1 MLTLARKASS
11 GGSKPEFLSVTLL
24 PGRGMNMFQVTAAI
38 PGKGEI
44 PLTAFALGRGCSQ
57 SQLTGTG
64 KDQLGNASFSF
75 GGAFLIPYPNRILG
89 ERSTDGKSVI
99 TQWRGHT
106 LALPANFPS
115 KNPGG
120 PVVAIHG
127 LITQAKV
134 EDLQTQTT
142 ADGQTVT
149 GVIHA
154 GDFGGHWL
162 SDTDLNLTIAL
173 TGDAVDDHDHR
184 QKRGQGAGT
193 DVHRLASLLRRY
205 RAATAP
211 RRACISP
218 PTMMAVVNNY
228 GDAFPT
234 GQLKPVKGT
243 EYDYNA
249 SDGVALDDHFLDD
262 NFSHLQRTNGAA
274 DVKLID
280 PESNYGLTVAALSP
294 EIRTVQVYSPKT
306 AFVAIEDQF
315 NYVDPFGKVVERH
328 GYRHGD
334 APPRPVSYLEGSV
347 GVVQAVR
354 GTSRQQE
361 ERGYRG
367 KGSCNLC
374 PPGTAPI
381 QRIIDGCEERLQPAA
396 CAAGIERYPC
406 LKPWSYAR
414 SAGGKTMGRMTA
426 TQTWSAG
433 PSTATSA

>member
-1 MLTLARKASS
+1 MGIVNRWIGGMLVALLAAGCRSPTPAEPAPQPVAPTPIKIGGENVLTLTRKATSS
-11 GGSKPEFLSVTLL
+11 GSKPEFLSVTLL

-44 PLTAFALGRGCSQ
+44 PLLHSPSVEDAA

-64 KDQLGNASFSF
+64 KDQMGNVSFSF
-75 GGAFLIPYPNRILG
+75 GGAFLVPYPNRIVG
-89 ERSTDGKSVI
+89 EPSPDGKSVV

-115 KNPGG
+115 KRPGG

-127 LITQAKV
+127 LITQDKA
-134 EDLQTQTT
+134 EDLQTETT

-173 TGDAVDDHDHR
+173 NGDAVDTTITAKNIGKEPEPMSIGWHPYFQIPSGHR
-184 QKRGQGAGT
+184 AQVR
-193 DVHRLASLLRRY
+193 VHIPAS
-205 RAATAP
+205 
-211 RRACISP
+211 
-218 PTMMAVVNNY
+218 MMAVVNNY

-249 SDGVALDDHFLDD
+249 PDGVALDDHFLDD
-262 NFSHLQRTNGAA
+262 NFSHLQRTRGAV

-280 PESNYGLTVAALSP
+280 PESNYGLTVSALSP

-306 AFVAIEDQF
+306 ASFVAIEDQF
-315 NYVDPFGKVVERH
+315 NYVDPFGKQWKGMDTGMVTL
-328 GYRHGD
+328 
-334 APPRPVSYLEGSV
+334 RPGQSV
-347 GVVQAVR
+347 TWKVR
-354 GTSRQQE
+354 LALFT
-361 ERGYRG
+361 
-367 KGSCNLC
+367 
-374 PPGTAPI
+374 
-381 QRIIDGCEERLQPAA
+381 
-396 CAAGIERYPC
+396 
-406 LKPWSYAR
+406 
-414 SAGGKTMGRMTA
+414 
-426 TQTWSAG
+426 
-433 PSTATSA
+433 PSQ

>member
-1 MLTLARKASS
+1 MILLCHGHQPEVSKDSGGGSMHKVRHCLGAILAASALFAAGCKQQPATPSEPAAQPAAPAAVQIGGENPLILTRKATA

-44 PLTAFALGRGCSQ
+44 PLLRSPSLANAPKILS
-57 SQLTGTG
+57 GTG
-64 KDQLGNASFSF
+64 KDQSGSASFGL

-89 ERSTDGKSVI
+89 TLSPDGKSVI

-115 KNPGG
+115 KRPGG

-134 EDLQTQTT
+134 EELQTQTT

-162 SDTDLNLTIAL
+162 SDTDLNFTIAL
-173 TGDAVDDHDHR
+173 TGDGVETTITAKNVGKEPEPMSIGWHPYFVIPSGHR
-184 QKRGQGAGT
+184 AQAR
-193 DVHRLASLLRRY
+193 VHIPATMLA
-205 RAATAP
+205 
-211 RRACISP
+211 I
-218 PTMMAVVNNY
+218 VNNY

-243 EYDYNA
+243 EYDYTA
-249 SDGVALDDHFLDD
+249 PDGVALDDHFLDD

-274 DVKLID
+274 DVKVID
-280 PESNYGLTVAALSP
+280 PESNYGLTVSALSP

-306 AFVAIEDQF
+306 AFVAVEPQF
-315 NYVDPFGKVVERH
+315 NYVDPFGKVWKGMDTGMVTL
-328 GYRHGD
+328 
-334 APPRPVSYLEGSV
+334 RPGQSVTWKVRLELF
-347 GVVQAVR
+347 
-354 GTSRQQE
+354 T
-361 ERGYRG
+361 
-367 KGSCNLC
+367 
-374 PPGTAPI
+374 PGH
-381 QRIIDGCEERLQPAA
+381 
-396 CAAGIERYPC
+396 
-406 LKPWSYAR
+406 
-414 SAGGKTMGRMTA
+414 
-426 TQTWSAG
+426 
-433 PSTATSA
+433 

>member
-1 MLTLARKASS
+1 MHKVEQCLGVILAASTLFAVACKQQTPAPSEKAAQPAAPAAVQIGGENPLTLTRKATA

-44 PLTAFALGRGCSQ
+44 PLLRSPSLADAPKILS
-57 SQLTGTG
+57 GTG
-64 KDQLGNASFSF
+64 KDESGSASFGL

-89 ERSTDGKSVI
+89 TLSPDGKSVI

-115 KNPGG
+115 KRPGG

-127 LITQAKV
+127 LITKAKV

-162 SDTDLNLTIAL
+162 SDTDLNFTIAL
-173 TGDAVDDHDHR
+173 TGDGVETTITAKNVGKELEPMSIGWHPYFVIPSGHR
-184 QKRGQGAGT
+184 AQAR
-193 DVHRLASLLRRY
+193 VHIPATMLA
-205 RAATAP
+205 
-211 RRACISP
+211 I
-218 PTMMAVVNNY
+218 VNNY

-243 EYDYNA
+243 EYDYTA
-249 SDGVALDDHFLDD
+249 PGGVALDDHFLDD

-280 PESNYGLTVAALSP
+280 PESNYGLTVSALSP
-294 EIRTVQVYSPKT
+294 EIRTIQVYSPKT
-306 AFVAIEDQF
+306 AFVAVEPQF
-315 NYVDPFGKVVERH
+315 NYVDPFGKEWKGMDTGMVTL
-328 GYRHGD
+328 
-334 APPRPVSYLEGSV
+334 RPGQSVTWKVRLELF
-347 GVVQAVR
+347 
-354 GTSRQQE
+354 T
-361 ERGYRG
+361 
-367 KGSCNLC
+367 
-374 PPGTAPI
+374 PGH
-381 QRIIDGCEERLQPAA
+381 
-396 CAAGIERYPC
+396 
-406 LKPWSYAR
+406 
-414 SAGGKTMGRMTA
+414 
-426 TQTWSAG
+426 
-433 PSTATSA
+433 

>member
-1 MLTLARKASS
+1 MHNGSKRLGVILASFALLAAGCKQPPATPAEQAPQPAAPAAIKIGGEDVLTLARKASS

-44 PLTAFALGRGCSQ
+44 PLLHSPSVADAA

-64 KDQLGNASFSF
+64 KDQLGNASFGF

-89 ERSTDGKSVI
+89 ELSSDGKSVI
-99 TQWRGHT
+99 AQWRGHT

-127 LITQAKV
+127 LIAQAKV

-162 SDTDLNLTIAL
+162 SDTDLNFNIAL
-173 TGDAVDDHDHR
+173 TGDGVETTITAKNVGKEPEPMSIGWHPYFVIPSGHR
-184 QKRGQGAGT
+184 AQAR
-193 DVHRLASLLRRY
+193 VHIPA
-205 RAATAP
+205 
-211 RRACISP
+211 
-218 PTMMAVVNNY
+218 TMMALVNNY

-243 EYDYNA
+243 VYDYTA
-249 SDGVALDDHFLDD
+249 SEGVALDDHFLDD

-306 AFVAIEDQF
+306 AFVAVEPQF
-315 NYVDPFGKVVERH
+315 NYVDPFGKQWRGMDTGMVTL
-328 GYRHGD
+328 
-334 APPRPVSYLEGSV
+334 RPGQSVTWQVRLE
-347 GVVQAVR
+347 
-354 GTSRQQE
+354 
-361 ERGYRG
+361 
-367 KGSCNLC
+367 LF
-374 PPGTAPI
+374 
-381 QRIIDGCEERLQPAA
+381 
-396 CAAGIERYPC
+396 
-406 LKPWSYAR
+406 KP
-414 SAGGKTMGRMTA
+414 
-426 TQTWSAG
+426 
-433 PSTATSA
+433 

>member
-1 MLTLARKASS
+1 MHNRSKRLGEILAMFALLAAGCTQQPATPAEQPPQPAAPAAIKIGGEDVLTLARKASS

-24 PGRGMNMFQVTAAI
+24 PGRGMNMLQVTAAI

-44 PLTAFALGRGCSQ
+44 PLLHSPSVADAA

-75 GGAFLIPYPNRILG
+75 GGAFLIPYPNRIIG
-89 ERSTDGKSVI
+89 EPSSDGKSVI

-115 KNPGG
+115 KQPGG
-120 PVVAIHG
+120 RVVAIHG

-173 TGDAVDDHDHR
+173 TGDAVDATITARNVGKEPEPISIGWHPYFQIPSGHR
-184 QKRGQGAGT
+184 AQ
-193 DVHRLASLLRRY
+193 VRLQIPAS
-205 RAATAP
+205 
-211 RRACISP
+211 
-218 PTMMAVVNNY
+218 MMAVVNNY

-249 SDGVALDDHFLDD
+249 PEGVALDDHFLDD
-262 NFSHLQRTNGAA
+262 NFSHLQRTQRRSRSEADRSGFELRADGGCTFSGDQDGAG
-274 DVKLID
+274 VF
-280 PESNYGLTVAALSP
+280 PEKCFLCRHRRSVQLRGP
-294 EIRTVQVYSPKT
+294 IRE
-306 AFVAIEDQF
+306 A
-315 NYVDPFGKVVERH
+315 VEGH

-334 APPRPVSYLEGSV
+334 ASPRTVSYLEGSV
-347 GVVQAVR
+347 GVV
-354 GTSRQQE
+354 
-361 ERGYRG
+361 
-367 KGSCNLC
+367 
-374 PPGTAPI
+374 
-381 QRIIDGCEERLQPAA
+381 
-396 CAAGIERYPC
+396 
-406 LKPWSYAR
+406 
-414 SAGGKTMGRMTA
+414 
-426 TQTWSAG
+426 
-433 PSTATSA
+433 